1 MIKRSYSEMSTY
13 SSFEER
19 FNYLKLDGT
28 VGDVT
33 FGWDRYLNQALYT
46 SDDWRAVRNKVILR
60 DEGCDLGCPNRRL
73 SGSVII
79 HHINPISRED
89 ILNRNPIIFD
99 LDNLVTTCLNTH
111 NAIHYG
117 DINLLDKDIVIERTP
132 FDTCPWKDRSTYD
145 K

>member
-46 SDDWRAVRNKVILR
+46 SDDWRAVV
-60 DEGCDLGCPNRRL
+60 
-73 SGSVII
+73 SV
-79 HHINPISRED
+79 P
-89 ILNRNPIIFD
+89 
-99 LDNLVTTCLNTH
+99 
-111 NAIHYG
+111 YG
-117 DINLLDKDIVIERTP
+117 E
-132 FDTCPWKDRSTYD
+132 
-145 K
+145 

>member
-1 MIKRSYSEMSTY
+1 MKRSYSEMSTY

-19 FNYLKLDGT
+19 FNYLKLNGA

-46 SDDWRAVRNKVILR
+46 SEDWRAVRNKVILR

-99 LDNLVTTCLNTH
+99 LDNLVTTCLKTH

-117 DINLLDKDIVIERTP
+117 DESLLVTNVNERSKN
-132 FDTCPWKDRSTYD
+132 DTCLWKH
-145 K
+145 